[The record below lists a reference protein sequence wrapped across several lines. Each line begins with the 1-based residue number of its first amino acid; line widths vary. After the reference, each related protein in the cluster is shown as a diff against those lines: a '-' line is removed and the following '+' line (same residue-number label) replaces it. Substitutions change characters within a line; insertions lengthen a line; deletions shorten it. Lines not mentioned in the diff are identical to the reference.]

1 MSSVIAKNLPSASF
15 FSPTGWRS
23 QFKSLFK
30 LAITKTK
37 NTARTYLP
45 CFVWLGWRDLNSRMT
60 ESESVALPLG
70 DTPIDFY
77 PYMIANFDVK
87 CNFFYAVK
95 RKIFK

>member
-1 MSSVIAKNLPSASF
+1 MLLDVCKAETKRRRNALQISSVIAKNLPQTSFSAPIGRRF
-15 FSPTGWRS
+15 

-70 DTPIDFY
+70 DTPIDFTR
-77 PYMIANFDVK
+77 I
-87 CNFFYAVK
+87 
-95 RKIFK
+95 